1 MTRKLLECV
10 SSGTLS
16 PMARSTASGRI
27 RVGIGGWIY
36 APWRGTFYPK
46 GLKQAD
52 ELAYAAS
59 HLTSI
64 EINATHYRLQSKTS
78 FRKWAAAAPDGFM
91 FSVKGPRLVTQQNV
105 LAETGGFIA
114 RFLSSG
120 LAELG
125 DKLGPVLWQFA
136 PFKPFDRDDFAR
148 FLDRLPHEL
157 DGLKLNHVVE
167 ARHQSFG
174 DPAFVTLLRDRGVT
188 ASFTDAES
196 WPNIADLTGDVIYAR
211 LQRGDDT
218 LEAAYRPKELDAW
231 AERARVWAKGG
242 VPTDLH
248 LLDATHSPEAKPRDV
263 FIYFIHEGKLRAP
276 AAATALIERLA

>member
-1 MTRKLLECV
+1 
-10 SSGTLS
+10 
-16 PMARSTASGRI
+16 MAPSKASGRI

-36 APWRGTFYPK
+36 APWRGVFYPK

-59 HLTSI
+59 QLTSI

-91 FSVKGPRLVTQQNV
+91 FSVKGPRLVTQQKV

-136 PFKPFDRDDFAR
+136 PFKPFDRDDFAK
-148 FLDRLPHEL
+148 FLDHLPHEL

-174 DPAFVTLLRDRGVT
+174 DAAFVKLLRERGVT
-188 ASFTDAES
+188 ASFTDAET

-211 LQRGDDT
+211 LQRGDDA
-218 LEAAYRPKELDAW
+218 LEAAYQPKALDAW
-231 AERARVWAKGG
+231 AERAKLWAKGS
-242 VPTDLH
+242 VPADLP
-248 LLDATHSPEAKPRDV
+248 LVDATHRPDAKPRDV